1 MYDTLNIEFTFFGP
15 NYPEPLVC
23 FSEIQTQGQVQC
35 FHLRTVR
42 LALVLLFG
50 YLVLVLD
57 EPL

>member
-1 MYDTLNIEFTFFGP
+1 MILNIEFTFFGP

-35 FHLRTVR
+35 FLLSKAEVR

-50 YLVLVLD
+50 HLVLVLD